1 MNNLPTATISTRSA
15 RRFEPAA
22 SNRWPAFLLFLVVGL
37 IAAASEARA
46 QVMVYESFRP
56 VAAAPM
62 AGMPVAVA
70 PTYGGYVANYTPA
83 GNYAAVTAFS
93 PPVMSAGIPV
103 ASAPVS
109 VTSYFA
115 PAASAAVPV
124 TSYYAPT
131 TSYYA
136 PTTAYY
142 APTTAAYAPVT
153 AYYAPAVAT
162 PVTAYYAPAAMQ
174 VYRRGLFGVYRPV
187 SAPYYVAPY

>member
-70 PTYGGYVANYTPA
+70 PT
-83 GNYAAVTAFS
+83 
-93 PPVMSAGIPV
+93 
-103 ASAPVS
+103 
-109 VTSYFA
+109 
-115 PAASAAVPV
+115 
-124 TSYYAPT
+124 
-131 TSYYA
+131 
-136 PTTAYY
+136 
-142 APTTAAYAPVT
+142 
-153 AYYAPAVAT
+153 
-162 PVTAYYAPAAMQ
+162 
-174 VYRRGLFGVYRPV
+174 
-187 SAPYYVAPY
+187 